1 MKAGSIIE
9 IVNDIVNPQLE
20 NNLRKLL
27 ILKNIKALKFLRKEN
42 GSIYEPVP
50 CYNINEQKMDHVPFV
65 IIKKYI
71 KRTIV
76 SL

>member
-1 MKAGSIIE
+1 MITSQHKLSNLKAGSIIE

-20 NNLRKLL
+20 NN
-27 ILKNIKALKFLRKEN
+27 LRKEN